1 MATEIRDARPPTAL
15 VRAGNPLVRTVLRS
29 PLGQWIDA
37 LAVLEF
43 TGRRTGRRYRVVTGW
58 HVLDGDGVVFTPAV
72 WRANFASGA
81 DAKVRH
87 RGTDRTMRGVLETES
102 TTVADALNHVIGDGS
117 SGRALG
123 LSVPPGQRISADDV
137 VRLGRAFIRLDSA
150 RT

>member
-72 WRANFASGA
+72 WRGKFASGA
-81 DAKVRH
+81 GAKGRP
-87 RGTDRTMRGVLETES
+87 RRADPEMGGVFETES
-102 TTVADALNHVIGDGS
+102 
-117 SGRALG
+117 
-123 LSVPPGQRISADDV
+123 PPD
-137 VRLGRAFIRLDSA
+137 
-150 RT
+150 